1 MPRPTAAQFAY
12 GSATVVATT
21 LALLLLFHTES
32 PVGVA
37 AVGATALALG
47 LLVALRLPRPGHP
60 TAGGTGRATT
70 DRASSAA
77 ARTHHALEGIG
88 ARERVPAARSSER
101 PSARS
106 SARDDEHSLRR

>member
-21 LALLLLFHTES
+21 LALLLLFRTES
-32 PVGVA
+32 GVGVA

-60 TAGGTGRATT
+60 TAEGAGRTAT
-70 DRASSAA
+70 DRAA

-101 PSARS
+101 PSGRS
-106 SARDDEHSLRR
+106 SARTDEHSLRR

>member
-21 LALLLLFHTES
+21 LALLLLFRTES
-32 PVGVA
+32 GVGVA

-47 LLVALRLPRPGHP
+47 LLVALRLPHPGHR
-60 TAGGTGRATT
+60 TAEGAGRTAT
-70 DRASSAA
+70 DRASA

-88 ARERVPAARSSER
+88 ARERVPAARSSAR
-101 PSARS
+101 ASDRS
-106 SARDDEHSLRR
+106 SARTDEHSLRR

>member
-21 LALLLLFHTES
+21 LALLLLFRTES
-32 PVGVA
+32 GVGVA

-60 TAGGTGRATT
+60 TAEGTGRTT
-70 DRASSAA
+70 ADRASAA
-77 ARTHHALEGIG
+77 ARTHHALEGVG
-88 ARERVPAARSSER
+88 ARERVPAARSSAR

-106 SARDDEHSLRR
+106 SARTDEHSLRR

>member
-21 LALLLLFHTES
+21 LALLLLFRTES
-32 PVGVA
+32 GVGVT

-47 LLVALRLPRPGHP
+47 LLVALRLPHPGHR
-60 TAGGTGRATT
+60 TAEGAGRTAT
-70 DRASSAA
+70 DQASAA

-88 ARERVPAARSSER
+88 ARERVPAARSSAR
-101 PSARS
+101 PSDRS
-106 SARDDEHSLRR
+106 SARTDEHSLRR

>member
-21 LALLLLFHTES
+21 LALLLLFRTES
-32 PVGVA
+32 GVGVA

-47 LLVALRLPRPGHP
+47 LLVALRLPRPGH
-60 TAGGTGRATT
+60 TAAEGTGRTATV
-70 DRASSAA
+70 RASAA

-88 ARERVPAARSSER
+88 ARERVPAARSSAR
-101 PSARS
+101 PSAR
-106 SARDDEHSLRR
+106 ADEHSLRR